1 MIFDILLPPFI
12 PRLAAQ
18 VKQVRL
24 LSEHEVAR
32 NNSVLSIPLLDG
44 DSDSSLVVDTF
55 GINDQSLSSLV
66 HFNHGILLGKW
77 WLIEG
82 ASNHLP
88 STLRTQYSL
97 GGGRGQ
103 ALFSE
108 IDHAIL

>member
-18 VKQVRL
+18 VKQIGRL
-24 LSEHEVAR
+24 TKHEVSG
-32 NNSVLSIPLLDG
+32 NHSVLSISLLDG
-44 DSDSSLVVDTF
+44 DSDSSFVIDTL
-55 GINDQSLSSLV
+55 GIDDQSLSSLV

-82 ASNHLP
+82 ASIHLP

-103 ALFSE
+103 ELFFE
-108 IDHAIL
+108 IADAE